1 MNRINPCRDCG
12 LKDKD
17 KNNSTCRQCDK
28 RLHYLQRLSCDLE
41 FSAALAVDHGYP
53 LHLPH

>member
-1 MNRINPCRDCG
+1 MNRTNPCQDCR

-17 KNNSTCRQCDK
+17 KNNITCRKCDK
-28 RLHYLQRLSCDLE
+28 RLNYLEGLACDLE
-41 FSAALAVDHGYP
+41 FSAAMAVDHGYP

>member
-1 MNRINPCRDCG
+1 MTCMNPCRNCG

-17 KNNSTCRQCDK
+17 KNNITCRNCDK
-28 RLHYLQRLSCDLE
+28 RLDYLQRLSRDLE
-41 FSAALAVDHGYP
+41 FSASMTVDHWYP